1 MVDWNLSRSRFWG
14 TPLPIWKTEDG
25 EEEKC
30 IGTIEELRAACKL
43 AIEKGIM
50 PFEQGMKGSSSVDE
64 YILKVTSDLHKPY
77 VDEIILVS
85 DSGKPM
91 KRVPD
96 LIDVWFD
103 SGAMP
108 YAQWGLDH
116 EKIRK
121 GEKYPFKLPEGID
134 RFEDLFPADFIAEGV
149 DQTRGWFYTLHALGA
164 LLYESI
170 AYKTVVSNG
179 LVLDKNGNKMSKRLG
194 NVVDPFHTIEH
205 YGADATRWYL
215 ITNASPWDN
224 LKFDIEG
231 IKEVQRKFFGTLYNT
246 YQFFALYANVD
257 GFSFSEKEIPM
268 EERPEIDRWILS
280 SLHSLIRKVNE
291 EMDQYEPTQAGRL
304 IEEFVDRELSNW
316 YVRLCRRRFWKGEY
330 EKDKISAYQTLYE
343 CMETLVQLM
352 APIAPFFSDV
362 LFRELN
368 KVTGR
373 KNALSVHHSDFPQSV
388 TSRIDISLEERM
400 MMAQDICSLVLSIRK
415 KVNIKVRQPLQKI
428 LIPVLNNSMNEQ
440 IGKVEELIRTEV
452 NVKEIE
458 YLSPD
463 NNFIKKSVKPDY
475 KVLGKK
481 LGAHM
486 KAAALCLS
494 NLSQEEIGQLERN
507 GSFELNIDDQTI
519 EVLSS
524 EVSVVSEDVPGWQ
537 VATNGKITV
546 ALDITVTDQLLH
558 EGVARELVNRI
569 QKIRKESGLALTDR
583 IDVRLGGAENLA
595 GSISEYKS
603 YICAEILADSLTLDS
618 DPAGGAEVEVNDTQI
633 IVHLV
638 KKGG

>member
-1 MVDWNLSRSRFWG
+1 
-14 TPLPIWKTEDG
+14 
-25 EEEKC
+25 
-30 IGTIEELRAACKL
+30 
-43 AIEKGIM
+43 
-50 PFEQGMKGSSSVDE
+50 
-64 YILKVTSDLHKPY
+64 
-77 VDEIILVS
+77 
-85 DSGKPM
+85 
-91 KRVPD
+91 
-96 LIDVWFD
+96 
-103 SGAMP
+103 
-108 YAQWGLDH
+108 
-116 EKIRK
+116 
-121 GEKYPFKLPEGID
+121 
-134 RFEDLFPADFIAEGV
+134 
-149 DQTRGWFYTLHALGA
+149 
-164 LLYESI
+164 
-170 AYKTVVSNG
+170 
-179 LVLDKNGNKMSKRLG
+179 
-194 NVVDPFHTIEH
+194 
-205 YGADATRWYL
+205 
-215 ITNASPWDN
+215 
-224 LKFDIEG
+224 
-231 IKEVQRKFFGTLYNT
+231 
-246 YQFFALYANVD
+246 
-257 GFSFSEKEIPM
+257 
-268 EERPEIDRWILS
+268 
-280 SLHSLIRKVNE
+280 
-291 EMDQYEPTQAGRL
+291 MDQYEPTQAGRL

-330 EKDKISAYQTLYE
+330 ESDKISAYQTLYE

-352 APIAPFFSDV
+352 APIAPFFSDI

-368 KVTGR
+368 KVTKR
-373 KNALSVHHSDFPQSV
+373 NNALSVHHSDFPQSV
-388 TSRIDISLEERM
+388 THRIDISLEERM
-400 MMAQDICSLVLSIRK
+400 MMAQDICSLVLSVRK

-428 LIPVLNNSMNEQ
+428 LIPVLNNSMKDQ

-486 KAAALCLS
+486 KAAALSLS

-507 GSFELNIDDQTI
+507 GRFELNIDGQMI
-519 EVLSS
+519 EVLST
-524 EVSVVSEDVPGWQ
+524 EVSVISEDVPGWQ

-618 DPAGGAEVEVNDTQI
+618 DPAGGAEVEVNDTKI